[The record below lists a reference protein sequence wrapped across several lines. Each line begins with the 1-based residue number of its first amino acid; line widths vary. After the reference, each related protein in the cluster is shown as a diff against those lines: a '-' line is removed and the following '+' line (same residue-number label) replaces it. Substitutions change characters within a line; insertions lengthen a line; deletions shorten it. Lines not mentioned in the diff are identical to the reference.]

1 MTWLQAHRIRTLL
14 ACIIAALGMVLLLG
28 HIPLAAP
35 SAQGGG
41 FKVFPL
47 ALLLP
52 LVLSCGLSLA
62 LTRIPRELEA
72 GSSRPI
78 ATYELAT
85 IMIAVALHTGALLA
99 AHALG
104 HPLALAAAVNGLVF
118 CALTLAV
125 PASSAAVMW
134 LPVAFFLT
142 MHMFG
147 TTSTDPEEWALTAH
161 QDPNLTTLFL
171 AAGFF
176 TLAMLTRAVLS
187 TDAMRHVRRRV

>member
-1 MTWLQAHRIRTLL
+1 MTWLQAHRIRTLV
-14 ACIIAALGMVLLLG
+14 ACIIAALAAILLLG

-41 FKVFPL
+41 FKAFPI

-72 GSSRPI
+72 GSSRPS

-85 IMIAVALHTGALLA
+85 IMMAVALHTGALLA

-104 HPLALAAAVNGLVF
+104 HPLAPAAAVNGLVF

-147 TTSTDPEEWALTAH
+147 TTSTDPEDWALAVH
-161 QDPNLTTLFL
+161 QDPGV
-171 AAGFF
+171 A
-176 TLAMLTRAVLS
+176 TLAFSAGVFAIAMLIRAALS
-187 TDAMRHVRRRV
+187 TDAMRHVPRRV

>member
-1 MTWLQAHRIRTLL
+1 MTWLQAHRIRTLV
-14 ACIIAALGMVLLLG
+14 ACIVAALAAVLLLG

-41 FKVFPL
+41 FKAFPI

-78 ATYELAT
+78 PTYELAT
-85 IMIAVALHTGALLA
+85 IMMAVALHTGALLA

-134 LPVAFFLT
+134 LPVAVFLT

-147 TTSTDPEEWALTAH
+147 TTSTDPEDWALTVH
-161 QDPNLTTLFL
+161 QHPSPTPL
-171 AAGFF
+171 AITASLF
-176 TLAMLTRAVLS
+176 TLAMLTRALLS
-187 TDAMRHVRRRV
+187 TDAMKDVHRGA